1 MIFFLIFFMKVLNV
15 FAQDIY
21 KPGYLVSNHQLCDSP
36 INQTNLTDRS
46 LVVLVILVI
55 SAPGHTAERQ
65 GIRKGWGRHKH
76 REDVVFAFLIGKIL
90 DNQTIQIILIK
101 ILYTTSA
108 ILFNK
113 LDINFKYCC

>member
-1 MIFFLIFFMKVLNV
+1 MKVLNV

-46 LVVLVILVI
+46 PVVLVILVI

-90 DNQTIQIILIK
+90 HNQTIQIIIIK

-108 ILFNK
+108 ISLK
-113 LDINFKYCC
+113 